1 MVEFL
6 SLQKITASHEAEL
19 QAAVRRVVQ
28 SGWYLL
34 GEELS
39 AFERDYAAY
48 IGTRHA
54 VGCGNGLDALT
65 LMLRG
70 YIELGR
76 LQPGDEVVV
85 PAHTYIATLL
95 AITESG
101 LVPRLVEPR
110 LDTLEMDPDLV
121 EAALTPRTRAVMLVH
136 LYGRCSWAPRIQAL
150 CASRELLLLEDNA
163 QGHGCRCLGLDG
175 RRTGALGDAAAHSFY
190 PGKNLGAMG
199 DGGAVTTDDDA
210 LAAVVRAL
218 GNYGSPRK
226 YVFDYRGR
234 NSRLDELQ
242 AAVLRVKLRY
252 LDEENAR
259 RRRVAE
265 RYYAELSPDAVRLP
279 ERMADAENVYHL
291 FPVLS
296 ARRDALQ
303 AHLRERGIGT
313 IVHYPIPPHRQ
324 RCYAAEE
331 WGSSRALPL
340 TEQLAAEELSL
351 PISPVLTDEEVSEVI
366 RAVND
371 FTPAS
376 TPASA
381 GRANPGE

>member
-1 MVEFL
+1 
-6 SLQKITASHEAEL
+6 
-19 QAAVRRVVQ
+19 
-28 SGWYLL
+28 
-34 GEELS
+34 
-39 AFERDYAAY
+39 
-48 IGTRHA
+48 
-54 VGCGNGLDALT
+54 
-65 LMLRG
+65 
-70 YIELGR
+70 
-76 LQPGDEVVV
+76 
-85 PAHTYIATLL
+85 
-95 AITESG
+95 
-101 LVPRLVEPR
+101 
-110 LDTLEMDPDLV
+110 
-121 EAALTPRTRAVMLVH
+121 
-136 LYGRCSWAPRIQAL
+136 
-150 CASRELLLLEDNA
+150 
-163 QGHGCRCLGLDG
+163 
-175 RRTGALGDAAAHSFY
+175 
-190 PGKNLGAMG
+190 MG

-234 NSRLDELQ
+234 NSRLDEIQ
-242 AAVLRVKLRY
+242 AAVLRVRLKY

-351 PISPVLTDEEVSEVI
+351 PISPVLTDEEVSEVV

-381 GRANPGE
+381 GRANRRE